1 MHPVAAAVPFILSSL
16 LVGCGSRP
24 ATTPDARVTPPATAP
39 AATAPAPAT
48 GCELLQ
54 ARHPDAAFLLY
65 LPAQERYLA
74 CDPARTQRVFLPAS
88 TFKVANA
95 LIGLETGA
103 VRDADAA
110 TPWDGTRR
118 AVPAWNQD
126 TSLATGMRNST
137 VWFYQAMARR
147 IGPQRMRQWV
157 RRLDYGNAEIG
168 PDAAIDHFWLD
179 GALRI
184 SAVQEVAFL
193 DRLRRRALPASRS
206 HQDTV
211 ARILERDRGEGW
223 VLRAKTG
230 AAVPIDAT
238 GNVVAGQ
245 ALDAV
250 GSEPVGWYVGWVER
264 DAAHGGDAVFAFN
277 LRLRDDADMPLRETL
292 ARELLAANGVLPPP
306 AAKQ

>member
-1 MHPVAAAVPFILSSL
+1 MRPVASAVPFILSCL
-16 LVGCGSRP
+16 LLGCGSN
-24 ATTPDARVTPPATAP
+24 P
-39 AATAPAPAT
+39 AATPGAQAMPPVTAPVASAPEAAA
-48 GCELLQ
+48 GCEQLQ
-54 ARHPDAAFLLY
+54 ARHPDAAFALY
-65 LPAQERYLA
+65 LPAQDRHLA
-74 CDPARTQRVFLPAS
+74 CNPARTQRAFLPAS

-103 VRDADAA
+103 IRDADAVA
-110 TPWDGTRR
+110 PWDGTRR

-147 IGPQRMRQWV
+147 IGAQRMRAWV
-157 RRLDYGNAEIG
+157 RRLDYGNADIG
-168 PDAAIDHFWLD
+168 FDAAIDHFWLD

-184 SAVQEVAFL
+184 SAEQEVAFL
-193 DRLRRRALPASRS
+193 DRLRRRALPASRI

-223 VLRAKTG
+223 VLRAKSG

-277 LRLRDDADMPLRETL
+277 LRLRDNADMALREAL
-292 ARELLAANGVLPPP
+292 ARELLAANGVLP
-306 AAKQ
+306 Q